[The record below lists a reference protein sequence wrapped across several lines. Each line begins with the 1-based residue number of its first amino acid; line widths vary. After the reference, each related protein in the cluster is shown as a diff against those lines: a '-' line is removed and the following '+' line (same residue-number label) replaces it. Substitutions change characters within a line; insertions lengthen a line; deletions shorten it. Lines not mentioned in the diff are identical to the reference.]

1 MLRSYSYDA
10 FGNRSIMT
18 DEGVV
23 TKYRYDELD
32 RLLEA
37 ASNLKAIS
45 YEYDRTLMPYTRRG

>member
-1 MLRSYSYDA
+1 
-10 FGNRSIMT
+10 MT

>member
-1 MLRSYSYDA
+1 
-10 FGNRSIMT
+10 MT

-45 YEYDRTLMPYTRRG
+45 YEYDRILMPYTRRGQTCLSNLNNQDILV